1 MGQANRAS
9 SIGYGRFVTAPR
21 LGQQRAAPP
30 GMEWFPLAPPAQGEA
45 VEFEQGLQWIR
56 LPVPGYLDHINVWLM
71 PGVGGGWWLVDT
83 GLGLP
88 AVREAWQP
96 LLARYGLTTSLRGI
110 LVTHHHPDHF
120 GMAGWL
126 AQYCNVS
133 VTMSTAAFAAG
144 ARQFHNLHME
154 RIGPF
159 AECWGVDYPRLVQDA
174 RARHVFRS
182 VVGELPPLAAPLEDH
197 GEFTATQLP
206 LKISLHDGH
215 AEGHACLHAEAA
227 GLFIAGDELL
237 PTISS
242 NVSLYPQG
250 GLQDPMGAHLASLQ
264 RLRALPIDV
273 LVLPAHGRP
282 FRGAHARLAALE
294 AEHDE
299 RLGQLLEFASVPR
312 SAVDMANCLFGHR
325 PLEGMN
331 LLLAMGETLAHLQYL
346 LRTGALRPVTALA
359 GASTSTPVGCL
370 SPYCMPEAVPYFIRE
385 HLA

>member
-1 MGQANRAS
+1 M
-9 SIGYGRFVTAPR
+9 P
-21 LGQQRAAPP
+21 AA
-30 GMEWFPLAPPAQGEA
+30 
-45 VEFEQGLQWIR
+45 
-56 LPVPGYLDHINVWLM
+56 
-71 PGVGGGWWLVDT
+71 GGGWWLVDT

-126 AQYCNVS
+126 AQSCNVS

-154 RIGPF
+154 RIAPF
-159 AECWGVDYPRLVQDA
+159 AERWGVDYPRLVQDA

-197 GEFTATQLP
+197 GEFMATQLP

-250 GLQDPMGAHLASLQ
+250 GLQDPMGAHLASLR
-264 RLRALPIDV
+264 RLRSLPINV

-282 FRGAHARLAALE
+282 FRGAHARLDALD

-299 RLGQLLEFASVPR
+299 RLGQLLEFAGVPR
-312 SAVDMANCLFGHR
+312 SAVEMANCLFGHR

-346 LRTGALRPVTALA
+346 LGTGALLPVA
-359 GASTSTPVGCL
+359 ASAVASADTPVGCL
-370 SPYCMPEAVPYFIRE
+370 SPYCLPETVPYFMR
-385 HLA
+385 AQRA